1 MLWFTQTSAACTR
14 PLAVMLSLTCWC
26 DMPRHPRTP
35 VSALLQAVIP
45 MEQLKDYI
53 AYARMR

>member
-1 MLWFTQTSAACTR
+1 M
-14 PLAVMLSLTCWC
+14 TCPGV
-26 DMPRHPRTP
+26 PRGAQPHNTP